1 MSFSV
6 CVLRLRDGAELYGG
20 GHNGDNEVRDNNE
33 HNQHLQA
40 SRVDYI

>member
-1 MSFSV
+1 MGRSV
-6 CVLRLRDGAELYGG
+6 ME

-40 SRVDYI
+40 RRGELII

>member
-1 MSFSV
+1 MGRGLWV
-6 CVLRLRDGAELYGG
+6 

-40 SRVDYI
+40 SRVDYFTFSGEMSGSMK